1 MTPSKRTAP
10 VESTGDT
17 EAELPLVGGSV
28 HYWPEDR
35 PHDAA
40 PSVVEIT
47 HVHNAAV
54 LDVTWDEVQTNPG
67 EEPDPERPPLAR
79 TASCVVRAGG
89 PGNGSGYWL
98 PMD

>member
-17 EAELPLVGGSV
+17 EADLPLVGGSV

-54 LDVTWDEVQTNPG
+54 LDLAWNEMTVPPTDDE
-67 EEPDPERPPLAR
+67 PEPPLIAR